1 MASREQRELRAAL
14 RDAEREMTALFDGLA
29 REIGQVVM
37 RYAGPDGTVPEER
50 LGQVQAEARRL
61 VSRAIVGDS
70 RLPFDEENR
79 PRSAYARILER
90 GQMRLID
97 FALEEEAKRL
107 RRVLP
112 EDLRAALAQRWARRL
127 AGGQ

>member
-1 MASREQRELRAAL
+1 MATAEQRAL
-14 RDAEREMTALFDGLA
+14 RSALRTAEGEMTALFDGLA

-37 RYAGPDGTVPEER
+37 RAAGPDGTVPEER

-79 PRSAYARILER
+79 PRSAYARIIER
-90 GQMRLID
+90 GQMALID
-97 FALEEEAKRL
+97 FALEQEAALL
-107 RRVLP
+107 RRWLP
-112 EDLRAALAQRWARRL
+112 EDVRAGLARMWGQRGR
-127 AGGQ
+127 